1 MEVGGKLYPASGVE
15 RDSCPPTLGIGHRA
29 LVTLTHA
36 PCPIPHAQKLH
47 PASGV
52 EFFISAVL
60 ELKLL
65 NIKISMSDTKFT
77 APVAQE
83 SLHLKL
89 SERSPVFSLREKI
102 LAIRN
107 SLRPGQQQMADWQS
121 GPLAISAVPGAGKS
135 TGMAAAAAIA
145 IARQYERS
153 SSRRQLVVV
162 TFTRSAAANIKA
174 KIRKFLRD
182 DLSLPQTGFFV
193 YTLHG
198 LALNIASRHP
208 DLSGL
213 QLENV
218 TLITP
223 TQTHR
228 FIRTAVEQWIANN
241 PGIYLRLLEGH
252 QFDGEETERLRRQS
266 VLRTEVLP
274 ELANTVIHEAKSSGI
289 SPEKLREWSKQT
301 TDEYAILSV
310 AAGLYEQY
318 QNLMRSRDFIDYD
331 DMILAALRVLE
342 NDSARRIE
350 QNQIFAVFE
359 DEAQDSSPLQ
369 TQLLEILASD
379 GGYEGMNTDAMNRV
393 STHSPLNLVRV
404 GDPNQAI
411 NSTFTPADP
420 IYFRQFC
427 EECDRIQRL
436 ATMDQ
441 AGRSTRII
449 IEAANFALKWIN
461 NQSLAKTNN
470 GQQTPD
476 NRQVPFRLQTIRP
489 VETNDPQN
497 NANPAPV
504 GRGLELYT
512 PRDIHHT
519 VELLSQRVI
528 ELFGEDPTQNSAA
541 ILVRENRQ
549 GRWLGEALT
558 SVCKEHNITLYDVG
572 ERDRRSHVPQEI
584 LALLQFCDRP
594 HSPDYLKAALEAL
607 VQRQLIPTQ
616 DLNALASLPEEFLYP
631 GPLAAPQ
638 PETVQK
644 AARLCRNLLRA
655 RLELPLYQLIS
666 FLALTLNYDQAEL
679 ATADKLAERVNQ
691 QIAGNSSMG
700 GMLSALSEIVSSE
713 RFEPVETEDSEER
726 YTRRGQLTI
735 ITMHKAKG
743 LDWDYVFLPFLH
755 ENLIPGRFWV
765 PPQSQFLGDF
775 TLSEVARAQI
785 RAALHG
791 EFTIPDVTQAWEQ
804 AKHLKISEEYRLL
817 YVAMTRAKRLVW
829 MSAAQ
834 KAPFTWSKPDNLQEQ
849 APCPVFPAL
858 KRQFPECV
866 MNLAVMA
873 KQA

>member
-1 MEVGGKLYPASGVE
+1 
-15 RDSCPPTLGIGHRA
+15 
-29 LVTLTHA
+29 
-36 PCPIPHAQKLH
+36 
-47 PASGV
+47 
-52 EFFISAVL
+52 
-60 ELKLL
+60 
-65 NIKISMSDTKFT
+65 MSDSKFT
-77 APVAQE
+77 TPVVQE
-83 SLHLKL
+83 LLDSEL
-89 SERSPVFSLREKI
+89 SERSPIPSLQEKI

-198 LALNIASRHP
+198 LALNIANRHS

-218 TLITP
+218 ILITP
-223 TQTHR
+223 TQSHR
-228 FIRTAVEQWIANN
+228 FIRTAVEQWIVNN
-241 PGIYLRLLEGH
+241 PDVYLRLLEGH

-289 SPEKLREWSKQT
+289 SPELLREWSKQT

-342 NDSARRIE
+342 NDSARHIE

-369 TQLLEILASD
+369 TQLLEILASNRE
-379 GGYEGMNTDAMNRV
+379 YEGMNTDAMNRV
-393 STHSPLNLVRV
+393 STYSPLNLVRV

-427 EECDRIQRL
+427 EECDRIERL
-436 ATMDQ
+436 ATMDR

-461 NQSLAKTNN
+461 NQWLATTKTNN
-470 GQQTPD
+470 KQQTAD

-489 VETNDPQN
+489 VEVGDPQA

-504 GRGLELYT
+504 GQGLELYT

-528 ELFGEDPTQNSAA
+528 ELLGEDPTKNSAA

-549 GRWLGEALT
+549 GRWLAEALT
-558 SVCKEHNITLYDVG
+558 PLCKEHKITLYDVG

-644 AARLCRNLLRA
+644 AARLCRSLLRA

-785 RAALHG
+785 RATLH
-791 EFTIPDVTQAWEQ
+791 EESVIPDVSQAWEV
-804 AKHLKISEEYRLL
+804 AKNLKTSEEYRLL
-817 YVAMTRAKRLVW
+817 YVAMTRAKLLLW

-866 MNLAVMA
+866 MNLGAISN
-873 KQA
+873 KL

>member
-1 MEVGGKLYPASGVE
+1 
-15 RDSCPPTLGIGHRA
+15 
-29 LVTLTHA
+29 
-36 PCPIPHAQKLH
+36 
-47 PASGV
+47 
-52 EFFISAVL
+52 
-60 ELKLL
+60 
-65 NIKISMSDTKFT
+65 MSDTNFT
-77 APVAQE
+77 AALPPE
-83 SLHLKL
+83 SLHPEL
-89 SERSPVFSLREKI
+89 SGLLPVSSLRAEAI
-102 LAIRN
+102 ARIRN

-198 LALNIASRHP
+198 LALNIANRHS

-218 TLITP
+218 ILITP
-223 TQTHR
+223 TQSHR
-228 FIRTAVEQWIANN
+228 FIRTAVEQWIVNN
-241 PGIYLRLLEGH
+241 PNVYLRLLEGH

-289 SPEKLREWSKQT
+289 SPELLREWSKQT

-342 NDSARRIE
+342 NDSARYIE

-369 TQLLEILASD
+369 TQLLEILAS
-379 GGYEGMNTDAMNRV
+379 NREYQRENSSLPTLNSPL
-393 STHSPLNLVRV
+393 STPNSPLPTPNSARAERPATANSTQHSALNLVRV

-427 EECDRIQRL
+427 EECDRIERL
-436 ATMDQ
+436 ATMDR

-461 NQSLAKTNN
+461 NQWLATTKTNN
-470 GQQTPD
+470 KQQTPD

-489 VETNDPQN
+489 VEVGDPQA

-528 ELFGEDPTQNSAA
+528 ELFGEDPTKNSAA

-549 GRWLGEALT
+549 GRWLAEALT
-558 SVCKEHNITLYDVG
+558 PMCKEHKITLYDVG

-631 GPLAAPQ
+631 GPLAEPQ
-638 PETVQK
+638 PETEQK

-785 RAALHG
+785 RATLH
-791 EFTIPDVTQAWEQ
+791 EESIIPDVSQAWEV
-804 AKHLKISEEYRLL
+804 AKNLKTSEEYRLL
-817 YVAMTRAKRLVW
+817 YVAMTRAKLLLW

-866 MNLAVMA
+866 VNLAAMS
-873 KQA
+873 KQV

>member
-1 MEVGGKLYPASGVE
+1 
-15 RDSCPPTLGIGHRA
+15 
-29 LVTLTHA
+29 
-36 PCPIPHAQKLH
+36 
-47 PASGV
+47 
-52 EFFISAVL
+52 
-60 ELKLL
+60 
-65 NIKISMSDTKFT
+65 MSESKFT
-77 APVAQE
+77 VTVSQE
-83 SLHLKL
+83 LLHSEL
-89 SERSPVFSLREKI
+89 SERSPLPNLRQKI

-198 LALNIASRHP
+198 LALNIASRHSE
-208 DLSGL
+208 LSGL
-213 QLENV
+213 QLDNV

-223 TQTHR
+223 TQSHR

-241 PGIYLRLLEGH
+241 SGIYLRLLEGH

-350 QNQIFAVFE
+350 QNQVFAVFE

-369 TQLLEILASD
+369 TQLLEILASNAD
-379 GGYEGMNTDAMNRV
+379 KAGNSSLLTPN
-393 STHSPLNLVRV
+393 SSLNLVRV

-427 EECDRIQRL
+427 EECDRIERL

-470 GQQTPD
+470 GQQIPD

-489 VETNDPQN
+489 VEVGDPQK
-497 NANPAPV
+497 NANPTSV

-549 GRWLGEALT
+549 GRWLAEALT
-558 SVCKEHNITLYDVG
+558 PICKEHKITLYDVG

-631 GPLAAPQ
+631 GPLTAPQ
-638 PETVQK
+638 PEAVQK

-775 TLSEVARAQI
+775 TLAEVARAQI

-791 EFTIPDVTQAWEQ
+791 ESTIPDVTQAWEQ

-829 MSAAQ
+829 MSASQ
-834 KAPFTWSKPDNLQEQ
+834 KAPFTWSKPENLQEQ

-866 MNLAVMA
+866 ANLAVIT
-873 KQA
+873 K

>member
-1 MEVGGKLYPASGVE
+1 
-15 RDSCPPTLGIGHRA
+15 
-29 LVTLTHA
+29 
-36 PCPIPHAQKLH
+36 
-47 PASGV
+47 
-52 EFFISAVL
+52 
-60 ELKLL
+60 
-65 NIKISMSDTKFT
+65 
-77 APVAQE
+77 
-83 SLHLKL
+83 
-89 SERSPVFSLREKI
+89 
-102 LAIRN
+102 
-107 SLRPGQQQMADWQS
+107 MADWQS
-121 GPLAISAVPGAGKS
+121 GPLAVSAVPGAGKS

-145 IARQYERS
+145 LARQYERS
-153 SSRRQLVVV
+153 AQSPAILRRQLVVV

-174 KIRKFLRD
+174 KIRKYLRD
-182 DLSLPQTGFFV
+182 DLSLPQTGFSVF
-193 YTLHG
+193 TLHG

-213 QLENV
+213 QLEYA

-223 TQTHR
+223 TQSHR
-228 FIRTAVEQWIANN
+228 LIRTAVEQWIGNN
-241 PGIYLRLLEGH
+241 PELYLRLLEGH

-289 SPEKLREWSKQT
+289 SPEKLQQWSQQI
-301 TDEYAILSV
+301 TDEYAILRV

-331 DMILAALRVLE
+331 DMILAALRALE

-350 QNQIFAVFE
+350 QNQVFAVFE

-369 TQLLEILASD
+369 TQLLEILASNGGD
-379 GGYEGMNTDAMNRV
+379 GERISPDRPTTP
-393 STHSPLNLVRV
+393 SPQPSHTPHSALNLVRV

-436 ATMDQ
+436 ATMDR
-441 AGRSTRII
+441 AGRSTRMI

-461 NQSLAKTNN
+461 NHWLATNPQSPLTSP
-470 GQQTPD
+470 QSPFD

-489 VETNDPQN
+489 VDAGDPQT
-497 NANPAPV
+497 NANPAPT

-512 PRDIHHT
+512 PRDIYHT
-519 VELLSQRVI
+519 VELLSQRAI
-528 ELFGEDPTQNSAA
+528 ELFGQDPTQNSAA

-549 GRWLGEALT
+549 GRWLAEALAP
-558 SVCKEHNITLYDVG
+558 VCKEHNITLYDVG

-631 GPLAAPQ
+631 SPLAAPQ
-638 PETVQK
+638 PEPIQK
-644 AARLCRNLLRA
+644 AAHLCRSLLRA

-691 QIAGNSSMG
+691 QIASNSSMRS
-700 GMLSALSEIVSSE
+700 MLSALSEIVSSE

-743 LDWDYVFLPFLH
+743 LDWDYVFIPFLH

-791 EFTIPDVTQAWEQ
+791 ESTIPDVTQAWEQ
-804 AKHLKISEEYRLL
+804 AKQLKISEEYRLL
-817 YVAMTRAKRLVW
+817 YVAMTRAKLMLW

-834 KAPFTWSKPDNLQEQ
+834 KAPFTWSKPENLQEQ
-849 APCPVFPAL
+849 APCPVFGAL
-858 KRQFPECV
+858 KRQFPQCIVTSE
-866 MNLAVMA
+866 MISR
-873 KQA
+873 

>member
-1 MEVGGKLYPASGVE
+1 
-15 RDSCPPTLGIGHRA
+15 
-29 LVTLTHA
+29 
-36 PCPIPHAQKLH
+36 
-47 PASGV
+47 
-52 EFFISAVL
+52 
-60 ELKLL
+60 
-65 NIKISMSDTKFT
+65 MSESKFT
-77 APVAQE
+77 VTVSQE
-83 SLHLKL
+83 LLHSEL
-89 SERSPVFSLREKI
+89 SERSPLPNLRQKI

-145 IARQYERS
+145 IARQYEGS

-198 LALNIASRHP
+198 LALNIASRHS

-213 QLENV
+213 QLDNV

-223 TQTHR
+223 TQSHR

-289 SPEKLREWSKQT
+289 SPKKLREWSKQT

-350 QNQIFAVFE
+350 QNQVFAVFE

-369 TQLLEILASD
+369 TQLLEILASNGD
-379 GGYEGMNTDAMNRV
+379 KGGNSSLLTPN
-393 STHSPLNLVRV
+393 SSLNLVRV

-420 IYFRQFC
+420 IYFRHFC
-427 EECDRIQRL
+427 EECDRIERL

-470 GQQTPD
+470 AQQIPD

-489 VETNDPQN
+489 VETGDPQK

-504 GRGLELYT
+504 GQGLELYT

-549 GRWLGEALT
+549 GRWLAEALT
-558 SVCKEHNITLYDVG
+558 PICKEYKITLYDVG

-755 ENLIPGRFWV
+755 ESLIPGRFWV

-775 TLSEVARAQI
+775 TLAEVARAQI

-791 EFTIPDVTQAWEQ
+791 ESTIPDVTQAWEQ
-804 AKHLKISEEYRLL
+804 AKHLKMSEEYRLL

-829 MSAAQ
+829 MSASQ
-834 KAPFTWSKPDNLQEQ
+834 KAPFTWSKPENLQEQ

-858 KRQFPECV
+858 KRQFPESV
-866 MNLAVMA
+866 VNLAVIN
-873 KQA
+873 K

>member
-1 MEVGGKLYPASGVE
+1 
-15 RDSCPPTLGIGHRA
+15 
-29 LVTLTHA
+29 
-36 PCPIPHAQKLH
+36 
-47 PASGV
+47 
-52 EFFISAVL
+52 
-60 ELKLL
+60 
-65 NIKISMSDTKFT
+65 MSDSKFT

-83 SLHLKL
+83 LLHSKL
-89 SERSPVFSLREKI
+89 LERSPFPSLQEKI

-182 DLSLPQTGFFV
+182 DLSLPQMGFFV

-198 LALNIASRHP
+198 LALNIASRHS

-223 TQTHR
+223 TQSHR
-228 FIRTAVEQWIANN
+228 FIRTAVEQWIGNN
-241 PGIYLRLLEGH
+241 QDRYLRLLEGH

-289 SPEKLREWSKQT
+289 SPELLRKWSQQT

-350 QNQIFAVFE
+350 QNQVFAVFE

-379 GGYEGMNTDAMNRV
+379 AGDNFSLLTDAMNRV
-393 STHSPLNLVRV
+393 STADSCTDAIHRVSPNSPLNLVRV

-427 EECDRIQRL
+427 EECDRIERL

-461 NQSLAKTNN
+461 NQWLAKTNN
-470 GQQTPD
+470 GQQIPD

-489 VETNDPQN
+489 VNAGDPQT

-528 ELFGEDPTQNSAA
+528 ELFGEDPTKNSAA

-549 GRWLGEALT
+549 GRWLGEALAP
-558 SVCKEHNITLYDVG
+558 VCKEHNITLYDVG

-631 GPLAAPQ
+631 SPLAAPQ
-638 PETVQK
+638 SETVQK

-691 QIAGNSSMG
+691 QIAGNSSMS

-785 RAALHG
+785 RATLH
-791 EFTIPDVTQAWEQ
+791 EESTIPDVSQAWEV
-804 AKHLKISEEYRLL
+804 AKNLKTSEEYRLL
-817 YVAMTRAKRLVW
+817 YVAMTRAKLLLW

-866 MNLAVMA
+866 MNLAMIA
-873 KQA
+873 K

>member
-1 MEVGGKLYPASGVE
+1 MPQEHLDSEVL
-15 RDSCPPTLGIGHRA
+15 
-29 LVTLTHA
+29 
-36 PCPIPHAQKLH
+36 Q
-47 PASGV
+47 
-52 EFFISAVL
+52 
-60 ELKLL
+60 
-65 NIKISMSDTKFT
+65 
-77 APVAQE
+77 
-83 SLHLKL
+83 
-89 SERSPVFSLREKI
+89 RSPVSSVRAEAI
-102 LAIRN
+102 ARIRN

-153 SSRRQLVVV
+153 AESGSSLRRQLVVV

-174 KIRKFLRD
+174 KIRKYLRD

-213 QLENV
+213 QLEYV

-223 TQTHR
+223 TQSHR

-241 PGIYLRLLEGH
+241 PERYLRLLEGH

-289 SPEKLREWSKQT
+289 SQELLQEWSQQT

-331 DMILAALRVLE
+331 DMILAALQVLK
-342 NDSARRIE
+342 NDSARHIE
-350 QNQIFAVFE
+350 QSQVFAVFE

-369 TQLLEILASD
+369 TQLLEILASNGGD
-379 GGYEGMNTDAMNRV
+379 GEMERWGDGERISPYHPTTP
-393 STHSPLNLVRV
+393 SPQPSHTPHSALNLVRV

-427 EECDRIQRL
+427 EQCDRIQRL
-436 ATMDQ
+436 ATMDR

-449 IEAANFALKWIN
+449 IEAANFTLQWIN
-461 NQSLAKTNN
+461 NQWSATNP
-470 GQQTPD
+470 QSPITSPQSPFD

-489 VETNDPQN
+489 VDAGDPQT

-519 VELLSQRVI
+519 VELLSQRAI
-528 ELFGEDPTQNSAA
+528 ELFGEDPTKNSAA

-549 GRWLGEALT
+549 GRWLAEALAP
-558 SVCKEHNITLYDVG
+558 VCKEHNITLYDVG

-631 GPLAAPQ
+631 SPLAASQ
-638 PETVQK
+638 PEPVQK
-644 AARLCRNLLRA
+644 AAHLCRSLLRA

-691 QIAGNSSMG
+691 QIASNSSMRS
-700 GMLSALSEIVSSE
+700 MLSALSEIVSSE

-743 LDWDYVFLPFLH
+743 LDWDYVFIPFLH

-791 EFTIPDVTQAWEQ
+791 ESTIPDVKQAWEL
-804 AKHLKISEEYRLL
+804 AKQLKISEEYRLL
-817 YVAMTRAKRLVW
+817 YVAMTRAKLLLW

-834 KAPFTWSKPDNLQEQ
+834 KAPFTWSKPENLQEQ
-849 APCPVFPAL
+849 APCPVFGAL
-858 KRQFPECV
+858 KRQFPQCV
-866 MNLAVMA
+866 VTSAMIA
-873 KQA
+873 K

>member
-1 MEVGGKLYPASGVE
+1 
-15 RDSCPPTLGIGHRA
+15 
-29 LVTLTHA
+29 
-36 PCPIPHAQKLH
+36 
-47 PASGV
+47 
-52 EFFISAVL
+52 
-60 ELKLL
+60 
-65 NIKISMSDTKFT
+65 MSDSKFT
-77 APVAQE
+77 APVVQE
-83 SLHLKL
+83 LLDSEL
-89 SERSPVFSLREKI
+89 SERSPVPSLQEKI

-198 LALNIASRHP
+198 LALNIANRHS

-218 TLITP
+218 ILITP
-223 TQTHR
+223 TQSHR
-228 FIRTAVEQWIANN
+228 FIRTAVEQWIVNN
-241 PGIYLRLLEGH
+241 PDVYLRLLEGH

-289 SPEKLREWSKQT
+289 SPELLREWSKQT

-342 NDSARRIE
+342 NDSARRVE

-369 TQLLEILASD
+369 TQLLEILASN
-379 GGYEGMNTDAMNRV
+379 GGEEAGGRGQGAGGRERIITPQSSV
-393 STHSPLNLVRV
+393 ISHQSTLNLVRV

-427 EECDRIQRL
+427 EECDRIERL
-436 ATMDQ
+436 ATMDR

-461 NQSLAKTNN
+461 NQWLATTKTNN
-470 GQQTPD
+470 KQQIPD

-489 VETNDPQN
+489 VEVGDPQA

-528 ELFGEDPTQNSAA
+528 ELFGEDPTKNSAA

-549 GRWLGEALT
+549 GRWLAEALT
-558 SVCKEHNITLYDVG
+558 PLCKEHKITLYDVG

-644 AARLCRNLLRA
+644 AARLCRSLLRA

-785 RAALHG
+785 RATLH
-791 EFTIPDVTQAWEQ
+791 EESVIPDVSQAWEV
-804 AKHLKISEEYRLL
+804 AKNLKTSEEYRLL
-817 YVAMTRAKRLVW
+817 YVAMTRAKLLLW

-866 MNLAVMA
+866 VNLGAMS
-873 KQA
+873 KQV

>member
-1 MEVGGKLYPASGVE
+1 
-15 RDSCPPTLGIGHRA
+15 
-29 LVTLTHA
+29 
-36 PCPIPHAQKLH
+36 
-47 PASGV
+47 
-52 EFFISAVL
+52 
-60 ELKLL
+60 
-65 NIKISMSDTKFT
+65 MSDSKFT
-77 APVAQE
+77 TPVAQE
-83 SLHLKL
+83 SLHSEL
-89 SERSPVFSLREKI
+89 SERSPVPNLGEKI

-107 SLRPGQQQMADWQS
+107 SLRPGQQQMADWGS

-145 IARQYERS
+145 IARQYERYAQS
-153 SSRRQLVVV
+153 RPSSRRHLVVV

-198 LALNIASRHP
+198 LALNIASRHS

-223 TQTHR
+223 TQSHR
-228 FIRTAVEQWIANN
+228 FIRSAVEQWIANN

-301 TDEYAILSV
+301 TDEYTILSV

-350 QNQIFAVFE
+350 QNQVFAVFE

-379 GGYEGMNTDAMNRV
+379 GYKGDKSSILTP
-393 STHSPLNLVRV
+393 HSSLNLVRV

-420 IYFRQFC
+420 IYFRHFC
-427 EECDRIQRL
+427 EECDRIERL

-470 GQQTPD
+470 GQQTPE

-489 VETNDPQN
+489 VETGDPQK
-497 NANPAPV
+497 NANPAPI
-504 GRGLELYT
+504 GQGLELYT

-549 GRWLGEALT
+549 GRWLAEALAP
-558 SVCKEHNITLYDVG
+558 VCKEHNITLYDVG

-638 PETVQK
+638 AETVQK

-791 EFTIPDVTQAWEQ
+791 ESTIPDVTQAWEQ

-834 KAPFTWSKPDNLQEQ
+834 KAPFTWSKPENLQEQ

-858 KRQFPECV
+858 KRQFSECV
-866 MNLAVMA
+866 ANLAVMG
-873 KQA
+873 K

>member
-1 MEVGGKLYPASGVE
+1 
-15 RDSCPPTLGIGHRA
+15 
-29 LVTLTHA
+29 
-36 PCPIPHAQKLH
+36 
-47 PASGV
+47 
-52 EFFISAVL
+52 
-60 ELKLL
+60 
-65 NIKISMSDTKFT
+65 MSDSKFT
-77 APVAQE
+77 ASVAQE
-83 SLHLKL
+83 SLHSEL
-89 SERSPVFSLREKI
+89 SERSPLPNLREKI

-107 SLRPGQQQMADWQS
+107 GLRPGQQQMADWQS

-174 KIRKFLRD
+174 KIRKDLKE
-182 DLSLPQTGFFV
+182 LSLPQMGFFV

-198 LALNIASRHP
+198 LALNIASRHS

-223 TQTHR
+223 TQSHR

-289 SPEKLREWSKQT
+289 SPELLREWSKQT

-350 QNQIFAVFE
+350 QNQVFAVFE

-379 GGYEGMNTDAMNRV
+379 GDKGDNSSLLSTDAINRV
-393 STHSPLNLVRV
+393 SPNSSLNLVRV

-427 EECDRIQRL
+427 EECDRIKRL

-461 NQSLAKTNN
+461 NQWLATTNKK
-470 GQQTPD
+470 QQTPD
-476 NRQVPFRLQTIRP
+476 NRQVPFRLQTIHP
-489 VETNDPQN
+489 VEAGDPQN
-497 NANPAPV
+497 NANPAPI

-528 ELFGEDPTQNSAA
+528 ELFSEDPTQNSAA

-549 GRWLGEALT
+549 GRWLAEALT
-558 SVCKEHNITLYDVG
+558 PVCKEHNIILYDVG

-638 PETVQK
+638 SETVQK
-644 AARLCRNLLRA
+644 AARLCRSLLRA

-791 EFTIPDVTQAWEQ
+791 ESTIPDVTQAWEQ

-866 MNLAVMA
+866 MNLAVMI

>member
-1 MEVGGKLYPASGVE
+1 
-15 RDSCPPTLGIGHRA
+15 
-29 LVTLTHA
+29 
-36 PCPIPHAQKLH
+36 
-47 PASGV
+47 
-52 EFFISAVL
+52 
-60 ELKLL
+60 
-65 NIKISMSDTKFT
+65 MSDSKFT
-77 APVAQE
+77 APMAQE
-83 SLHLKL
+83 SLHSEL
-89 SERSPVFSLREKI
+89 SERSPVPSLQEKI

-174 KIRKFLRD
+174 KIRKDLKK
-182 DLSLPQTGFFV
+182 LSLPQTGFFV

-198 LALNIASRHP
+198 LALNIASRHS

-223 TQTHR
+223 TQSHR

-241 PGIYLRLLEGH
+241 PDIYLRLLEGH

-289 SPEKLREWSKQT
+289 SPQLLREWSKQT

-318 QNLMRSRDFIDYD
+318 QSLMRSRDFIDYD

-350 QNQIFAVFE
+350 QNQVFAVFE

-369 TQLLEILASD
+369 TQLLEILARD
-379 GGYEGMNTDAMNRV
+379 QGDEGDNSSLLTPN
-393 STHSPLNLVRV
+393 SSLLTPHSSLNLVRV

-427 EECDRIQRL
+427 EECDRIERL

-461 NQSLAKTNN
+461 SQWLAATNHK
-470 GQQTPD
+470 QQTPD
-476 NRQVPFRLQTIRP
+476 NRQVPFRLQTIHP
-489 VETNDPQN
+489 VEVGDPQP

-549 GRWLGEALT
+549 GRWLAEALT
-558 SVCKEHNITLYDVG
+558 LVCKEHNIILYDVG

-616 DLNALASLPEEFLYP
+616 DLNILASLPEEFLYP

-638 PETVQK
+638 SETVQK

-700 GMLSALSEIVSSE
+700 GMLTALSEIVSSE

-785 RAALHG
+785 RAMLHK
-791 EFTIPDVTQAWEQ
+791 ESTILDVSQAWEV
-804 AKHLKISEEYRLL
+804 AKNLKTSEEYRLL
-817 YVAMTRAKRLVW
+817 YVAMTRAKLLLW
-829 MSAAQ
+829 MSAEQ
-834 KAPFTWSKPDNLQEQ
+834 KAPFTWSKPENLQEQ

-858 KRQFPECV
+858 KRYFPICV
-866 MNLAVMA
+866 VDLATDISRN
-873 KQA
+873 